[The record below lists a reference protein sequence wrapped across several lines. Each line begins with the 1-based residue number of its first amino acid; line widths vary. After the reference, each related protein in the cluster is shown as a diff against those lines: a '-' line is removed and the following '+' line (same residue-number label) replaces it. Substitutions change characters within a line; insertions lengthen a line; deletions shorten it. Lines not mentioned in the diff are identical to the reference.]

1 MIIKDKIL
9 LSIANKLKHVII
21 PETAELEF
29 IEIKIKTK
37 HTQIN
42 VNIEKDEI

>member
-1 MIIKDKIL
+1 MRIKDKIL

-21 PETAELEF
+21 HETAELEF

-37 HTQIN
+37 YSLIN
-42 VNIEKDEI
+42 VNIEKDEF